1 MTDPADISPR
11 DRLVVATGHT
21 ISALFLALG
30 ILGALRTHLDQVAQ
44 LAMFTVSPAIAV
56 AWLIIGI
63 AGVNVV
69 VKPGVTRIYLLVAGG
84 LLLLWGV
91 LGLAVDG
98 AGTGAEMFVRDI
110 PLVILHLVAGAVAV
124 AVCLIPAPAVADEGA
139 DEATTRQ
146 SPSGNSPERT
156 T

>member
-1 MTDPADISPR
+1 MTNPADISPR

-44 LAMFTVSPAIAV
+44 LRCSRCHRPSR
-56 AWLIIGI
+56 WRGCIIGI

-69 VKPGVTRIYLLVAGG
+69 VKPGVTRVYLLVAGG

-98 AGTGAEMFVRDI
+98 AGTGAEMLVRDI

-124 AVCLIPAPAVADEGA
+124 AVCLIPAPAVADGGA

-146 SPSGNSPERT
+146 SPSGSSPERT